1 MEKDFLVIYGINGI
15 NSNVTICS
23 PINVEYHG
31 NPNCSQK
38 THALMTAILRSHR
51 INGVKPEIFS
61 IDEIAI
67 KSICQI

>member
-1 MEKDFLVIYGINGI
+1 MEKDFLVIYGINGV

-23 PINVEYHG
+23 PINIEYYG

-38 THALMTAILRSHR
+38 AHGILNAILRSHR
-51 INGVKPEIFS
+51 INRVRPEIFS
-61 IDEIAI
+61 TDEIAI

>member
-1 MEKDFLVIYGINGI
+1 MEKDFLVVYGINGA
-15 NSNVTICS
+15 NFNTSICS
-23 PINVEYHG
+23 PINVEYYG
-31 NPNCSQK
+31 SPNCSQK
-38 THALMTAILRSHR
+38 ALAIMNAILRSHR